1 MERKRERGGG
11 GGRGERG
18 LRGREERLGEMISAE
33 AVTVAARWPPCGT
46 LRFGRTVLERSGR
59 PSCPYALAPD
69 TCLGLRPEAE
79 PVPGA
84 HDAACRG
91 GGGQGREGRSVLPS
105 PGGHCRRGAYSPP
118 LHPAAPHLAKR
129 RPGGSSRSPRTFALP
144 VGRVSGERARTPSA
158 PGRSRRP
165 AWQERPA
172 PTASGL
178 PLSSRA
184 SRSLTVGPSW
194 TSASRW
200 QAVTEL

>member
-1 MERKRERGGG
+1 MRGT
-11 GGRGERG
+11 
-18 LRGREERLGEMISAE
+18 EERLGEMISAE

-59 PSCPYALAPD
+59 PSCLHALAPD
-69 TCLGLRPEAE
+69 TCPGLRPEAE

-84 HDAACRG
+84 HDAACRW

-118 LHPAAPHLAKR
+118 HPAAPHPAKR
-129 RPGGSSRSPRTFALP
+129 RPGSSSGSPRTFALP

-172 PTASGL
+172 PTAPGL
-178 PLSSRA
+178 LSSWA
-184 SRSLTVGPSW
+184 SWSLMVGPSW

>member
-1 MERKRERGGG
+1 MEGQSWNAAAGLPVPMHWLQTPAQGSVLRQGLSPGPTTQPA
-11 GGRGERG
+11 GGR
-18 LRGREERLGEMISAE
+18 
-33 AVTVAARWPPCGT
+33 
-46 LRFGRTVLERSGR
+46 
-59 PSCPYALAPD
+59 
-69 TCLGLRPEAE
+69 
-79 PVPGA
+79 
-84 HDAACRG
+84 

-105 PGGHCRRGAYSPP
+105 PGGHCRRGAYSLPP
-118 LHPAAPHLAKR
+118 RLHPAAPHPAKR

-172 PTASGL
+172 PTAPGL

>member
-1 MERKRERGGG
+1 
-11 GGRGERG
+11 
-18 LRGREERLGEMISAE
+18 MISAE

-59 PSCPYALAPD
+59 PSCPHALAPD
-69 TCLGLRPEAE
+69 TCPGLRPEAE

-91 GGGQGREGRSVLPS
+91 EGVREGRADLSSRAQGVIAGGEHTPHPSTPQRLTRQSAVLAAHPGPLGPS
-105 PGGHCRRGAYSPP
+105 PCPSGGW
-118 LHPAAPHLAKR
+118 
-129 RPGGSSRSPRTFALP
+129 
-144 VGRVSGERARTPSA
+144 SGERARTPSA

-172 PTASGL
+172 PTAPGL